1 MKNLKWGIIGTGY
14 IASRMAG
21 NLAEHQIPAAAVVA
35 RNFTKTKKFAQ
46 KFNIKH
52 AYQKP
57 AELFADKNINAIYI
71 GTPNNTHYAFIK
83 QALHAGKH
91 VLCEKPMV
99 VNEKQ
104 FMAVTKLAQE
114 KNLILEEAFTPFHM
128 PLTTKIKES
137 IAQGKIGEAKTIT
150 ANFCD
155 SVEKPDPK
163 SRLFNLNLGGGNL
176 LDMGCYPL
184 CFVLQY
190 LNPKNLRVKD
200 HVQMG
205 ETGVDLA
212 SQLLLTNSKQNAL
225 LSSSFLNTLPKDGII
240 SGTKGYIKVKH
251 FSRADTAELV
261 LNNGQTEKLHAGDSE
276 QAWFYEASDLAK
288 YVAQGHDDGEL
299 ALSHQIIKIMDQL
312 RNEWKLRYPFE

>member
-21 NLAEHQIPAAAVVA
+21 NLAEHQIPAVAVVA

-46 KFNIKH
+46 KFNIKK

-57 AELFADKNINAIYI
+57 AEMLADKNIDAVYI

-83 QALHAGKH
+83 QSLQAGKH

-99 VNEKQ
+99 INEKQ
-104 FMAVTKLAQE
+104 FVAVTQLAQA

-128 PLTTKIKES
+128 PLTTKIKEF
-137 IAQGKIGEAKTIT
+137 IAQGKIGEIKTVT

-155 SVEKPDPK
+155 TVENPNPQN
-163 SRLFNLNLGGGNL
+163 RLFNLNLGGGNL

-184 CFVLQY
+184 CFALQY
-190 LNPKNLRVKD
+190 LNDKNLTVKD

-205 ETGVDLA
+205 ESKVDLA
-212 SQLLLTNSKQNAL
+212 SQILLTNAKQNAL

-261 LNNGQTEKLHAGDSE
+261 LNNGQTQELHAGNSE
-276 QAWFYEASDLAK
+276 QAWFYEANNLAK
-288 YVAQGHDDGEL
+288 FVAQRHDNGEL

-312 RNEWKLRYPFE
+312 RYEWKLRYPFE